1 MRHIRAS
8 VLAMRLIGII
18 LAAFSGLDIIRCLGG
33 IILNL
38 REGLG
43 TIAYTGSLIRSG
55 FWLLVGIALMI
66 AAGIIKKKSRGQ

>member
-18 LAAFSGLDIIRCLGG
+18 LAAFSGFDIIRCLGG
-33 IILNL
+33 IISNL

-55 FWLLVGIALMI
+55 FWLLVGIA
-66 AAGIIKKKSRGQ
+66 R